1 MGSSKWFAAQRPN
14 SVLKA
19 ETCRSRFGTQVN
31 SVGHSLL
38 RCYQTDCVFARDT
51 LAYLWSSVLP
61 GLVMAY

>member
-51 LAYLWSSVLP
+51 LAYL
-61 GLVMAY
+61 